1 MHFQTLSCVLG
12 ISRGVLAVACQFWY
26 QFVTV
31 LDTSAVRRLQVHFSV
46 DFSEIFQIRVHFCE
60 FFDLQMKSGRFR
72 FTEESSVNE
81 DIGMVLFTEESS
93 VNRCKPS

>member
-1 MHFQTLSCVLG
+1 MNVVV
-12 ISRGVLAVACQFWY
+12 I
-26 QFVTV
+26 
-31 LDTSAVRRLQVHFSV
+31 RLQVRFPV
-46 DFSEIFQIRVHFCE
+46 DFSEIFGQFGVPFCV
-60 FFDLQMKSGRFR
+60 FFDLQRKSGRFR